1 MQTKNKTNENKSKH
15 IQIDICGLGKKATI
29 NAPELRTVNRKAE
42 AGSKSGIII
51 VIIIVIMNSI
61 ISIII
66 DIDIDVDHHCHHHQ
80 YHIYHH

>member
-1 MQTKNKTNENKSKH
+1 MQTNKQIAEQKTNKKTKINENIYVYGY

-51 VIIIVIMNSI
+51 VIIINLN
-61 ISIII
+61 
-66 DIDIDVDHHCHHHQ
+66 HH
-80 YHIYHH
+80 